1 MSETVG
7 HLYELRCMM
16 KEYGVSAC
24 LIPQADP
31 HQSEYLEDHYKVREY
46 FSGFTGSAGLLA
58 VSLTDA
64 GLWTDSRYYLQASE
78 QLQLSGIKL
87 YKQGLT
93 DTISYDKWLYNQ
105 VGDCGVVVVN
115 ANNISVNEWIRLSK
129 IVKLKDDDSF
139 EGLWLNRPTLSDSK
153 IFIHDVKYSG
163 KSVDKKLTEFR
174 EAILDA
180 KADCCI
186 LTVLDEI
193 AWLLNIRAFD
203 VPHNPVVRSYLIV
216 NKDECILFV
225 DLNKLS
231 PELVKYFAINNISVR
246 EYDEVGVFIS
256 NMQNV
261 RVLYDADKMSFRLY
275 SKFSSTIIAICKT
288 SFVSA
293 MKAVK
298 NDTEIRGF
306 KNAMKRD
313 GVVWVKFLRWFELNQ
328 QNGIKMTERSVM
340 NELRKL
346 KSEQNG
352 FVEESFETTVGYGK
366 HAAIVHYAAT
376 EQSDAVI
383 KNSGLLLIDTGTQYL
398 DGTTD
403 TTRTLACGSLTQQ
416 ERIDYTLV
424 LKGHIALAQAIF
436 PLGTKGSHIDILARQ
451 YLWQK
456 GLDYGHGTGHGV
468 GHFLNVHEG
477 YARISPR
484 ENGPIIE
491 AGFTFT
497 NEPGLYREGCHGIR
511 IENMLLV
518 VDDKKTENTKFLR
531 FETLTLVPIDMKAID
546 LSLLDE
552 NERNYLNNYH
562 KRVITLLSPL
572 LNEEEN
578 NWLKNTLYEI

>member
-1 MSETVG
+1 MSETIG

-16 KEYGVSAC
+16 KEYGLSAC

-31 HQSEYLEDHYKVREY
+31 HQSEYIEDHYKVREY

-78 QLQLSGIKL
+78 QLQSSGIKL
-87 YKQGLT
+87 YKQGLA

-105 VGDCGVVVVN
+105 VGDCGIVVVN

-129 IVKLKDDDSF
+129 IVKLEDDDIF
-139 EGLWLNRPTLSDSK
+139 ESLWLNRPPLNDSK
-153 IFIHDVKYSG
+153 IFIHDSKYSG
-163 KSVDKKLTEFR
+163 KCVDNKLTEFR
-174 EAILDA
+174 KVISDA

-186 LTVLDEI
+186 LTILDEI
-193 AWLLNIRAFD
+193 AWLLNIRALD
-203 VPHNPVVRSYLIV
+203 VQYNPVVRSYLV
-216 NKDECILFV
+216 VSKDECILFV
-225 DLNKLS
+225 NLNKLS

-261 RVLYDADKMSFRLY
+261 KVLYDADKMSFRLY
-275 SKFSSTIIAICKT
+275 SKFSSKISAICKS

-298 NDTEIRGF
+298 NDTEICGF
-306 KNAMKRD
+306 RNAMKKD
-313 GVVWVKFLRWFELNQ
+313 GVVWVKFLRWFEQNQ
-328 QNGIKMTERSVM
+328 QNGTKMTECSVID
-340 NELRKL
+340 ELKRL
-346 KSEQNG
+346 KSGQSG
-352 FVEESFETTVGYGK
+352 FVEESFETIAGYGK
-366 HAAIVHYAAT
+366 HAAIVHYSAT
-376 EQSDAVI
+376 EKSDVVI
-383 KNSGLLLIDTGTQYL
+383 SNSGLLLIDTGTQYF

-403 TTRTLACGSLTQQ
+403 MTRTLTCGSLTQQ
-416 ERIDYTLV
+416 EQIDYTLV
-424 LKGHIALAQAIF
+424 LKGHIALAQAKF
-436 PLGTKGSHIDILARQ
+436 PLGTKGSQIDILARQ
-451 YLWQK
+451 YLWQE

-511 IENMLLV
+511 IENMILV
-518 VDDKKTENTKFLR
+518 VDDKKSENGKFLR
-531 FETLTLVPIDMKAID
+531 FETLTLAPIDMKAID
-546 LSLLDE
+546 LSLL
-552 NERNYLNNYH
+552 NECERKYLNNYH
-562 KRVITLLSPL
+562 KRVIELLSPL
-572 LNEEEN
+572 LNAEEN